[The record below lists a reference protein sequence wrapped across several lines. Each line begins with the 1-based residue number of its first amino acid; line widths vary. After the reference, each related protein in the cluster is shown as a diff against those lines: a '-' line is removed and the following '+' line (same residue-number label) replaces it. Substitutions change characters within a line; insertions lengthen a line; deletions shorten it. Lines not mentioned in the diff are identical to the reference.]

1 MKEQL
6 LIKVLEMLV
15 DSDKPAPVQ
24 GDLYSRYIGK
34 YVIVRSRSEGIN
46 SGYVVEADETGV
58 VLKDARRLWHH
69 KPKNGAS
76 WYEGVAL
83 YGLSEDSKISVAVK
97 EKAIIED
104 YSITLCTKVAETS
117 LIEAKAHEN

>member
-46 SGYVVEADETGV
+46 SGYVVEADETGI
-58 VLKDARRLWHH
+58 VLREARRLWHH

-76 WYEGVAL
+76 WYEGVAR
-83 YGLSEDSKISVAVK
+83 YGISEDSKISVAVK